1 MPIGSKNM
9 AKILR
14 IFLFVVDRVSNNST
28 NSLKPKINVSSIAS
42 HKTPKIFPGLIS
54 FSVVLEISFLK
65 FA

>member
-14 IFLFVVDRVSNNST
+14 IFLFVADRVSNNST
-28 NSLKPKINVSSIAS
+28 NSLKSKIKVSSISS

-54 FSVVLEISFLK
+54 FCVVLEITFLK
-65 FA
+65 FV